1 MERRKKRE
9 EERRRRLKEEEEQ
22 RLRDEAE
29 RRIQE
34 EEDLQRRIA
43 EQSAQ
48 ASHRTNYSAMTNQ
61 RARNY
66 SPDAMT
72 NQRARNYSPDVMT
85 NQRGRNYSPAGSD
98 EELERRTYRTR
109 PTPPP
114 QPKPVRV
121 HRKPTKPAPP
131 PPREPS
137 PGLPAPS
144 NQDLSFFLQA
154 ANDPDAYSSGGV
166 RLMPCSNC
174 GRKFASDRLQRHQA
188 SCGNITKKHKV
199 NDPSKM
205 RVAGTDMEKYQ
216 NSASKRKAPSVSSV
230 QMLCKITA
238 PFSFSFSFY
247 SYFFFILF

>member
-72 NQRARNYSPDVMT
+72 NQR
-85 NQRGRNYSPAGSD
+85 GRNYSPAGSD
-98 EELERRTYRTR
+98 EELERRTYRTK

-121 HRKPTKPAPP
+121 HRKPTKPAQP

-216 NSASKRKAPSVSSV
+216 NSASKRKAPSVSSAAHFPFNR
-230 QMLCKITA
+230 LLFTA
-238 PFSFSFSFY
+238 ISLLY
-247 SYFFFILF
+247 FILISMA